1 MTNYTHLR
9 VLFYCQNLGGG
20 MSENE
25 TYGVRLEKKIDN
37 LQTDMH
43 TLSNHVSR
51 LTFINEAQK
60 TAADE
65 NKKDIDV
72 LAAKVTI
79 LENRS
84 ALQDGAISVLKIIL
98 GIFAGT
104 VISACLWVGS
114 SIIQLNQSQSLMQE
128 KITRLEEISK

>member
-1 MTNYTHLR
+1 MHR
-9 VLFYCQNLGGG
+9 KVFFIAKNLGGG

-65 NKKDIDV
+65 NKKDIDL
-72 LAAKVTI
+72 LAVKVTA

-114 SIIQLNQSQSLMQE
+114 SIIQLNQSQSLTQE

>member
-1 MTNYTHLR
+1 
-9 VLFYCQNLGGG
+9 

-65 NKKDIDV
+65 NQKNIDLITARV
-72 LAAKVTI
+72 AA

-84 ALQDGAISVLKIIL
+84 AIQDGGISVLKIIL

-114 SIIQLNQSQSLMQE
+114 SIIQLNQTQSIMKE
-128 KITRLEEISK
+128 KITRLEDAK

>member
-1 MTNYTHLR
+1 
-9 VLFYCQNLGGG
+9 

>member
-1 MTNYTHLR
+1 MSKI
-9 VLFYCQNLGGG
+9 GGG

-84 ALQDGAISVLKIIL
+84 ALQDGGISVLKIIL

-114 SIIQLNQSQSLMQE
+114 SIIQLNQSQSLTQE

>member
-1 MTNYTHLR
+1 
-9 VLFYCQNLGGG
+9 

-25 TYGVRLEKKIDN
+25 SYGVRLEKKIDN

-65 NKKDIDV
+65 NKKDID
-72 LAAKVTI
+72 LLGAKITI

-84 ALQDGAISVLKIIL
+84 ALQDGGISVLKIIL
-98 GIFAGT
+98 GIFAGS

-114 SIIQLNQSQSLMQE
+114 SIIQLNQTQSILKE
-128 KITRLEEISK
+128 KITRLEDVK

>member
-1 MTNYTHLR
+1 
-9 VLFYCQNLGGG
+9 

-65 NKKDIDV
+65 NKEDIGL
-72 LAAKVTI
+72 LAVKVTV

-84 ALQDGAISVLKIIL
+84 ALQDGGISMLRYLLGACGGIIV
-98 GIFAGT
+98 A
-104 VISACLWVGS
+104 ACFWVGS
-114 SIIQLNQSQSLMQE
+114 SIIQLSKDTSLLNE
-128 KITRLEEISK
+128 KLTRLETDVQNYRGYK